1 MKPQLQVATF
11 LPRGVSIEL
20 MSGMGFWLSSSI
32 GEMFF
37 KQCCCSVAQLTL
49 CDHVDCSQASRSITI
64 SQSLRKLKSIESV
77 MPPNHLMLCFPF
89 LPPSVFLSIKV
100 SSNESVLHIRWPK
113 YWSLSFSISPFN
125 EHSGLISFRIDWF
138 VQGTFKSLLQH
149 HSTKASILQYLAF
162 FIVQLSHSH
171 MTTGKIIALTRW
183 TFVGKVNVS
192 MF

>member
-77 MPPNHLMLCFPF
+77 MPPNHLVLCCP
-89 LPPSVFLSIKV
+89 LLLLPSVFPSIRV
-100 SSNESVLHIRWPK
+100 FSN
-113 YWSLSFSISPFN
+113 
-125 EHSGLISFRIDWF
+125 
-138 VQGTFKSLLQH
+138 
-149 HSTKASILQYLAF
+149 
-162 FIVQLSHSH
+162 
-171 MTTGKIIALTRW
+171 
-183 TFVGKVNVS
+183 
-192 MF
+192 